1 VRVNIVVQGF
11 DPPLLGFVKPYI
23 FSVLPAGSVPI
34 ATGSDTGSSGGQLTF
49 YSGPVLQIHSSISL
63 RVSQSL
69 PFPFPNSPQPISPP
83 AHPVN
88 HTLRL
93 LTPSPSSKSPLFLI
107 STPTDRATAAAEGST
122 VWCFRMKP
130 WGEQVNELIDA
141 GAYAEALALVNSI
154 DAAVLPDKV
163 RLHIKTPCGS
173 LLMVS

>member
-1 VRVNIVVQGF
+1 MLVRRASGHSCAG
-11 DPPLLGFVKPYI
+11 LLPSLSGFVKPYI

-34 ATGSDTGSSGGQLTF
+34 ATVGDTGSAASQLTF

-63 RVSQSL
+63 RISQSL
-69 PFPFPNSPQPISPP
+69 PFPFPNSPQPTSPP
-83 AHPVN
+83 AYPIN

-93 LTPSPSSKSPLFLI
+93 LSPSPSSKSPLFLV

-122 VWCFRMKP
+122 IWCFRMKP

-154 DAAVLPDKV
+154 DPAVLPDKV
-163 RLHIKTPCGS
+163 RYTSKLRVGPC
-173 LLMVS
+173 